1 MPVWKASDTA
11 KTSCSLH
18 PATRSIF
25 NTDGVTEA
33 TDADNALYGEKRLCT
48 LLNGL
53 HGLSGEDICQVVKND
68 IDAFVGSAPQF
79 DDITMLYLKYN
90 GGTKNA

>member
-1 MPVWKASDTA
+1 M
-11 KTSCSLH
+11 
-18 PATRSIF
+18 
-25 NTDGVTEA
+25 TEA
-33 TDADNALYGEKRLCT
+33 TDADNKLYGEERLSM

-53 HGLSGEDICQVVKND
+53 HGLSGEEICHAVKRD

-90 GGTKNA
+90 GGNRK

>member
-1 MPVWKASDTA
+1 M
-11 KTSCSLH
+11 
-18 PATRSIF
+18 
-25 NTDGVTEA
+25 TEA
-33 TDADNALYGEKRLCT
+33 TDTNNVLYGEERLST

-53 HGLSGEDICQVVKND
+53 HGLSGEDICHAVKSN

-90 GGTKNA
+90 GGKQA